1 MIPAISEL
9 IPQIDSKEQINISLI
24 TTDAKEL
31 YQELQQMRYSIAMAF
46 ENTQIV
52 SDIVETENI
61 HRIRIPSQRQLDSI
75 ERMNSADNIHDSK
88 TDMITSDHK
97 KLSLVGNAEKY
108 SITQKKAQDRQIA
121 QSTQRSSFRSQREY
135 GEVYVR
141 HRVKSF
147 TFIIQLK
154 SLE

>member
-61 HRIRIPSQRQLDSI
+61 HRIRIPSQRQLDS
-75 ERMNSADNIHDSK
+75 K

>member
-1 MIPAISEL
+1 MTGPAHVYSQQVPIPA
-9 IPQIDSKEQINISLI
+9 K
-24 TTDAKEL
+24 
-31 YQELQQMRYSIAMAF
+31 RG
-46 ENTQIV
+46 NTIEH
-52 SDIVETENI
+52 DEDHVETEN
-61 HRIRIPSQRQLDSI
+61 RIPSQRRLDSI
-75 ERMNSADNIHDSK
+75 ERMNSSLFSTNNIHDST

-97 KLSLVGNAEKY
+97 KLSSPLALVGNAEKY
-108 SITQKKAQDRQIA
+108 SISQKKAQDRQIA